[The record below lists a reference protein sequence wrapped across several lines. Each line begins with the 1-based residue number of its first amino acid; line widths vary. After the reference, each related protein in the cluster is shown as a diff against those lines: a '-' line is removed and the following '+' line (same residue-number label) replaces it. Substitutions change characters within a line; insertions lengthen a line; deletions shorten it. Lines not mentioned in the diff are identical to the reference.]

1 MHYLLTVVFLL
12 FSSVAQAA
20 GGDLPEPDQAFK
32 ISTRA
37 IDDKTLEVRY
47 QIADGFYLYK
57 SKFKFQ
63 AEPADVTLGAPQMP
77 AGKIKDDEFFGKIET
92 YRNTLVIRL
101 PYIRGS
107 ASRITLKATSQGCAD
122 VGVCYP
128 PQTQVTRLDLPAPP
142 TEAAGK
148 SFILKSLGSQ
158 EEFLS
163 PEKAFNLAVKV
174 IDKNTLL
181 ANFTIAD
188 GYYLYRDKIKF
199 ALKNSGAAVQIDS
212 VIMPPGDIKT
222 DPNFGQ
228 TEVFHKSFQAVI
240 ILKRSSNDE
249 QIISLIA
256 GYQGCSEKGVCYP
269 PARKI
274 AGLTLIGGMPTTDAK
289 FAQPHA
295 ELAAQPAS
303 LAPPPTPLA
312 SLVPVAATA
321 KAPSPA
327 ASATVEP
334 VASPSAQPQEN
345 DSSRIGALLKGGN
358 FWLILVTFFGFG
370 LLLALTPCVF
380 PMIPILSGIIV
391 GQGSGLTKSRAFVLS
406 LAYVL
411 GMAITYA
418 AVGVAAGL
426 SGTLLSAALQNPWV
440 LGGFALVFVALALS
454 MFGMYE
460 LQMPSFIQSR
470 FTEASN
476 KVQGG
481 GLASIFVMGMLSAVI
496 VGPCVA
502 APLAGALLYIS
513 QTGNVVLGGSA
524 LFSLA
529 LGMGAPLLLV
539 GVSAGALLPRAGGW
553 MEAVKS
559 FFGVLLLGVAIWL
572 ISPMIP
578 ALVHML
584 LWAALLIVSAV
595 YLRAIDPL
603 PHPASGYAKL
613 WKGIGVI
620 ALLAGV
626 ILLIGAL
633 SGGRDILQPL
643 SGLQAR
649 CEANAAEIAAPFK
662 FERVKSLAELDQRIK
677 QAKGKYV
684 MLDFYADWC
693 VSCKE
698 FERFTF
704 GDAKVQAK
712 LRDVVLLQAD
722 VTANSEDDKALLKK
736 FGLFGPPGIIFFDKN
751 GKELTAGQVI
761 GYQPPEKFIA
771 SLDAII
777 R

>member
-1 MHYLLTVVFLL
+1 MRYLLLVVFLL
-12 FSSVAQAA
+12 LSSVAQAA

-32 ISTRA
+32 ISARV

-57 SKFKFQ
+57 TKFKFQ

-92 YRNTLVIRL
+92 YRNTLVIHL

-107 ASRITLKATSQGCAD
+107 ASRITLKSTSQGCAD

-128 PQTQVTRLDLPAPP
+128 PQTQVTKLDLPAPP
-142 TEAAGK
+142 AEAVGK

-163 PEKAFNLAVKV
+163 PDKAFNLTVKV

-222 DPNFGQ
+222 DPNFGK

-240 ILKRSSNDE
+240 VLKRSSNDE
-249 QIISLIA
+249 QIVSLIA

-274 AGLTLIGGMPTTDAK
+274 AGLTLIGGMPTTDAR

-295 ELAAQPAS
+295 AGAAQPAP
-303 LAPPPTPLA
+303 LAAVIAPLA
-312 SLVPVAATA
+312 SPVPAEKTF
-321 KAPSPA
+321 SPA
-327 ASATVEP
+327 AAPTP
-334 VASPSAQPQEN
+334 DTVASPSAQPQEN

-380 PMIPILSGIIV
+380 PMIPILSGIII

-411 GMAITYA
+411 GMALTYA

-454 MFGMYE
+454 MFGMYS

-572 ISPMIP
+572 ISPVIP
-578 ALVHML
+578 ELVHML

-613 WKGIGVI
+613 WKGVGIIVLI
-620 ALLAGV
+620 AGV
-626 ILLIGAL
+626 ALLIGAL
-633 SGGRDILQPL
+633 SGSRDILQPL
-643 SGLQAR
+643 SGLRATG
-649 CEANAAEIAAPFK
+649 EAKAAEATGSLK
-662 FERVKSLAELDQRIK
+662 FERVKNLAELDQRIK
-677 QAKGKYV
+677 QARGKYV

-698 FERFTF
+698 FDRFTF
-704 GDAKVQAK
+704 GDARVQAK
-712 LRDVVLLQAD
+712 LRDVVLLQVD

-736 FGLFGPPGIIFFDKN
+736 FGLFGPPGIVFFDKN
-751 GKELTAGQVI
+751 GKELSAGQVI
-761 GYQPPEKFIA
+761 GYQPPEKFLA

>member
-1 MHYLLTVVFLL
+1 MRYLLMVVFLL
-12 FSSVAQAA
+12 LSWAAQAVE
-20 GGDLPEPDQAFK
+20 GDLPEPEQAFK
-32 ISTRA
+32 FSARV

-47 QIADGFYLYK
+47 QIAEGFYLYRN
-57 SKFKFQ
+57 KFKFQ
-63 AEPADVTLGAPQMP
+63 AEPADATLGTPQMP
-77 AGKIKDDEFFGKIET
+77 AGKIKQDEFFGKIET
-92 YRNTLVIRL
+92 YRNTLVIHL
-101 PYIRGS
+101 PFTRGS

-128 PQTQVTRLDLPAPP
+128 PQTQVAKLELPAP
-142 TEAAGK
+142 ASAGK
-148 SFILKSLGSQ
+148 SFILKSLSSQ
-158 EEFLS
+158 DEFLS
-163 PEKAFNLAVKV
+163 PDKAFKLAVKV

-181 ANFTIAD
+181 ATFNIAD

-199 ALKNSGAAVQIDS
+199 ALKNGSGVQIDS

-249 QIISLIA
+249 QIISLVA

-274 AGLTLIGGMPTTDAK
+274 AGLTLIGGMPTTGEQ

-295 ELAAQPAS
+295 KLAAQPEPAS
-303 LAPPPTPLA
+303 MPADAAALTPLA
-312 SLVPVAATA
+312 SPAPAA
-321 KAPSPA
+321 KA
-327 ASATVEP
+327 
-334 VASPSAQPQEN
+334 ASPTASTAPEATGPSAQAQPQEN
-345 DSSRIGALLKGGN
+345 DSSRIGTLLKGGN

-391 GQGSGLTKSRAFVLS
+391 GQGKELTKSRALIMS

-418 AVGVAAGL
+418 AVGVAAGM

-481 GLASIFVMGMLSAVI
+481 GLASVFIMGMLSAVI

-513 QTGNVVLGGSA
+513 QTGNVLLGGSA

-572 ISPMIP
+572 ISPVISP
-578 ALVHML
+578 LAHML
-584 LWAALLIVSAV
+584 LWGALLIVSAV
-595 YLRAIDPL
+595 YLHAIDPL
-603 PHPASGYAKL
+603 PLPASGFAKL
-613 WKGIGVI
+613 WKGVGII
-620 ALLAGV
+620 ALIAGTA
-626 ILLIGAL
+626 LLIGAL

-643 SGLQAR
+643 SGLRAQGEAR
-649 CEANAAEIAAPFK
+649 AAGAATSLK
-662 FERVKSLAELDQRIK
+662 FERVKSLADLSQRVK

-704 GDAKVQAK
+704 GDAGVQAK

-722 VTANSEDDKALLKK
+722 VTANNEDDKALLKK
-736 FGLFGPPGIIFFDKN
+736 FGLFGPPGIIFFDQN
-751 GKELTAGQVI
+751 GKELSAGRVV
-761 GYQPPEKFIA
+761 GYEPPEKFIA

>member
-1 MHYLLTVVFLL
+1 
-12 FSSVAQAA
+12 
-20 GGDLPEPDQAFK
+20 
-32 ISTRA
+32 
-37 IDDKTLEVRY
+37 
-47 QIADGFYLYK
+47 
-57 SKFKFQ
+57 
-63 AEPADVTLGAPQMP
+63 
-77 AGKIKDDEFFGKIET
+77 
-92 YRNTLVIRL
+92 
-101 PYIRGS
+101 
-107 ASRITLKATSQGCAD
+107 
-122 VGVCYP
+122 
-128 PQTQVTRLDLPAPP
+128 
-142 TEAAGK
+142 
-148 SFILKSLGSQ
+148 
-158 EEFLS
+158 
-163 PEKAFNLAVKV
+163 
-174 IDKNTLL
+174 
-181 ANFTIAD
+181 
-188 GYYLYRDKIKF
+188 
-199 ALKNSGAAVQIDS
+199 
-212 VIMPPGDIKT
+212 
-222 DPNFGQ
+222 
-228 TEVFHKSFQAVI
+228 
-240 ILKRSSNDE
+240 
-249 QIISLIA
+249 
-256 GYQGCSEKGVCYP
+256 
-269 PARKI
+269 
-274 AGLTLIGGMPTTDAK
+274 
-289 FAQPHA
+289 
-295 ELAAQPAS
+295 
-303 LAPPPTPLA
+303 
-312 SLVPVAATA
+312 
-321 KAPSPA
+321 
-327 ASATVEP
+327 
-334 VASPSAQPQEN
+334 
-345 DSSRIGALLKGGN
+345 
-358 FWLILVTFFGFG
+358 
-370 LLLALTPCVF
+370 
-380 PMIPILSGIIV
+380 
-391 GQGSGLTKSRAFVLS
+391 
-406 LAYVL
+406 
-411 GMAITYA
+411 
-418 AVGVAAGL
+418 
-426 SGTLLSAALQNPWV
+426 
-440 LGGFALVFVALALS
+440 
-454 MFGMYE
+454 
-460 LQMPSFIQSR
+460 
-470 FTEASN
+470 
-476 KVQGG
+476 
-481 GLASIFVMGMLSAVI
+481 
-496 VGPCVA
+496 
-502 APLAGALLYIS
+502 
-513 QTGNVVLGGSA
+513 
-524 LFSLA
+524 
-529 LGMGAPLLLV
+529 MGAPLLLV